1 MKDLLKFILESLT
14 GNSDFDIEEASEGD
28 GFMRLTAHI
37 KKEDMGLVIG
47 REGATIKTIRNLL
60 RIKAI
65 LEKKAFTLNVIEKG
79 V

>member
-14 GNSDFDIEEASEGD
+14 GNSDYDIEEVSENE
-28 GFMRLTAHI
+28 GFVRLTAHI

-65 LEKKAFTLNVIEKG
+65 LEKKAFALNVIEKG
-79 V
+79 I